1 MRILIQ
7 SISLLVTLNFTVS
20 CNNDEGSNEPINLD
34 FIQSS
39 TPIFE
44 SPLSLAADP
53 SILREG
59 DKLYMYYSAEEISPN
74 ERIFGVVISN
84 DNGETWTTPDGNNQR
99 DYPAFFSQPNGWDNT
114 LETVDVL
121 KVGNEYWMYYSGYR
135 EGEADNE
142 HVENYEIGL
151 ATSTNGIDFTRHPK
165 SVDQPLIP
173 RNTTGENT
181 DDRHAMT
188 SPGVVYDGEKFYMIY
203 AGWNVTDDW
212 KGPNAGIR
220 ITAAISNDG
229 INWSKV
235 NTPLIQPSEVTYSP
249 DINEA
254 TLMKTSDYWY
264 VPFSTGNSIGIARS
278 TTFLGNYEVYSEP
291 IATANSLSWA
301 TEVTAPDGLIEDGR
315 IRLWYHGVSEPVFW
329 PWVVGYSERDYPFDW
344 K

>member
-1 MRILIQ
+1 MY
-7 SISLLVTLNFTVS
+7 SLNQFLMWLTLLSLVVS
-20 CNNDEGSNEPINLD
+20 CNEDSSPDELTNTD
-34 FIQSS
+34 FIQSN

-53 SILREG
+53 SILRDG
-59 DKLYMYYSAEEISPN
+59 DTLYMYYSAEQISPN

-84 DNGETWTTPDGNNQR
+84 DNGETWTTPDGNNQK

-142 HVENYEIGL
+142 YVENYEIGL
-151 ATSTNGIDFTRHPK
+151 AISANGIDFRHHPK
-165 SVDQPLIP
+165 SVDQPLIS
-173 RNTTGENT
+173 RNTTDENT

-212 KGPNAGIR
+212 TGPNAGIR
-220 ITAAISNDG
+220 IMGATSSDG
-229 INWSKV
+229 INWSKAS
-235 NTPLIQPSEVTYSP
+235 TPIIQPSEVTYSS

-254 TLMKTSDYWY
+254 TLIKAADYWY
-264 VPFSTGNSIGIARS
+264 IPFSTGSSIGIARS
-278 TTFLGNYEVYSEP
+278 TTFLGNYDIYSEP

-301 TEVTAPDGLIEDGR
+301 TEVTAPDGIIEDNK
-315 IRLWYHGVSEPVFW
+315 IRLWYHGVSEPIFW
-329 PWVVGYSERDYPFDW
+329 PWVIGYSERAYPFDW